1 MERLTATRSMMKE
14 SLMMRLQ
21 SCVATRPRV
30 RSSVQSTSVPRVN
43 AFSTGK
49 TRKILNT
56 FSFSCLDGFVME
68 NLTVLMALMKARRG
82 VVWRDLELMRVS

>member
-21 SCVATRPRV
+21 SCVATRPGV

-49 TRKILNT
+49 I
-56 FSFSCLDGFVME
+56 
-68 NLTVLMALMKARRG
+68 NL
-82 VVWRDLELMRVS
+82 EHF